1 MASQATISGQQIVD
15 EYRWNLLQKNI
26 LERHAALAFTLF
38 RETGIE
44 PILIKGLAAGRFYP
58 DSQPRVSVDL
68 DLAVATADFDRA
80 RQVARSDA
88 AAGLAI
94 DLHRELRH
102 LDTVPW
108 ADIFENSV
116 TLPLEGGKIRIPR
129 PEDHLRIVCLH
140 WLTDGGRVKE
150 RLYDVYYAVSKREP
164 MFDWDRFFGVVSPT
178 RQRWLECTLGLTAKY
193 LGLDLTDTPAAGADE
208 KLPRWLTD
216 TVERE
221 WSAEVKFEPMEVA
234 VLDRRKFVHQLG
246 RRLNPNPIWATVQ
259 AEGSF
264 DAPTRLHYKIANAFR
279 RIPDS
284 YRRISEAISNRKL
297 G

>member
-1 MASQATISGQQIVD
+1 METASTRSQIND
-15 EYRWNLLQKNI
+15 EYRWNLLQKKT
-26 LERHAALAFTLF
+26 LERNAVRAFELF
-38 RETGIE
+38 REEGIE
-44 PILIKGLAAGRFYP
+44 PILIKGLAAGRFYS

-68 DLAVATADFDRA
+68 DLAVATTDFDRSGEI
-80 RQVARSDA
+80 ARSDA

-108 ADIFENSV
+108 AEIFENSV
-116 TLPLEGGKIRIPR
+116 TLPLDGGEIRIPR

-140 WLTDGGRVKE
+140 WLTDGGRDKS
-150 RLYDVYYAVSKREP
+150 RLYDVYYAVANRDPE
-164 MFDWDRFFGVVSPT
+164 FDWDRFFGVVGPT

-193 LGLDLTDTPAAGADE
+193 LGLDLTDTPAAGAE
-208 KLPRWLTD
+208 ERLPRWLTD

-221 WSAEVKFEPMEVA
+221 WAAEVKFEPMEVA
-234 VLDRRKFVHQLG
+234 VFDRGKFLAQLK
-246 RRLNPNPIWATVQ
+246 RRINPNPIWATVQ

-264 DAPTRLHYKIANAFR
+264 DAPTRLHFKIANALR

-284 YRRISEAISNRKL
+284 YRRIKGAISSR
-297 G
+297 